1 MTWNFQAYK
10 PNDAFKGSGSSP
22 HKRWI
27 RTHRD
32 LAILRAR
39 TAGRSRAQIAI
50 FWGVSASRVTAIC
63 DETRDKLTLEAGNSF
78 TYRLPSYD
86 PILRK
91 AWRSPDDVH
100 GFTGDG
106 CMRERISWLAAQD

>member
-1 MTWNFQAYK
+1 MTWNFQAHK
-10 PNDAFKGSGSSP
+10 PNDAFKGFGSSS
-22 HKRWI
+22 HKLWV

-39 TAGRSRAQIAI
+39 TAGRSRAQIAT

-63 DETRDKLTLEAGNSF
+63 DETRYKLTREDGDSF
-78 TYRLPSYD
+78 AYRLPTRD

-91 AWRSPDDVH
+91 GWRSPDDIY